1 MIKVCFF
8 AELRERLGCGEVEIS
23 EFSGNSVA
31 LLKQHIICHYPH
43 WEKILTEKKLLV
55 AVNHA
60 MANNNTA
67 VTTGD
72 EVAFF
77 PPVTGG

>member
-8 AELRERLGCGEVEIS
+8 AELRARLNCAELQIAD
-23 EFSGNSVA
+23 FSGDTIA
-31 LLKQHIICHYPH
+31 QLKQWLIGQYPH
-43 WEKILTEKKLLV
+43 WEKILLEKKLLV

-60 MANNNTA
+60 MASNDTRI
-67 VTTGD
+67 TKGD